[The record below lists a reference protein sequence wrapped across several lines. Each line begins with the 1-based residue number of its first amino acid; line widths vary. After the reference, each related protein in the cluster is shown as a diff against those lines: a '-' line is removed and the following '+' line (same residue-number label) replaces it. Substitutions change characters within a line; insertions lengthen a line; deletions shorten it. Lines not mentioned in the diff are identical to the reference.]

1 MYLKPF
7 KDLAGKTARPDSNKY
22 NKTAKNKTQK
32 SFLNNCLFIRIV

>member
-22 NKTAKNKTQK
+22 NKTAKIKHK
-32 SFLNNCLFIRIV
+32 KAF